1 MLNLQK
7 LKGTGVALVTP
18 FLKSG
23 AIDFTGLTNLVNHVT
38 NGKVEYLVVLGTTG
52 EAITLDKDE
61 KKQVLH
67 CVLAANKKKL
77 PIVLGVGGSN
87 TQDIL
92 SQLTAENL
100 KGVDAILSVTPYYNK
115 PNQNGLYAHYK
126 AIAAKSPLP
135 IILYNVP
142 ARTGINMTAETQ
154 LRLANDFKNIVATKE
169 ASGNVEQI
177 MSIIQNKPTD
187 FIVISGDDPMT
198 LPLIACGAEG
208 LISVVANAYPKQM
221 SELVRLAMKHK
232 IAAAQKPHYQLLDI
246 TKLMFAEGNPAG
258 VKEVLQ
264 NLGVCSNYVRLP
276 LVTASKELSKKIEA
290 AMSFL

>member
-23 AIDFTGLTNLVNHVT
+23 AVDFKGLTNLVNHVT

-52 EAITLDKDE
+52 EAITLDKEE
-61 KKQVLH
+61 KQQVLQ
-67 CVLAANKKKL
+67 CVIAANKKKL

-198 LPLIACGAEG
+198 LPLIASGAEG
-208 LISVVANAYPKQM
+208 LISVVANAYPKEM

-264 NLGVCSNYVRLP
+264 NLGVCNNYVRLP
-276 LVTASKELSKKIEA
+276 LVTVSKELSKKIEA

>member
-23 AIDFTGLTNLVNHVT
+23 AIDFNGLSNLVNHVA

-52 EAITLDKDE
+52 ESITLDKNE
-61 KKQVLH
+61 KKQVLQ
-67 CVLAANKKKL
+67 CVIAANKKKL
-77 PIVLGVGGSN
+77 PIVLGIGGSN
-87 TQDIL
+87 TQEIIG
-92 SQLTAENL
+92 QLIPENL
-100 KGVDAILSVTPYYNK
+100 QGVDAILSVTPYYNK

-126 AIAAKSPLP
+126 AIATQSPLP

-142 ARTGINMTAETQ
+142 GRTGMNMTGETQ

-169 ASGNVEQI
+169 ASGNIEQI
-177 MSIIQNKPTD
+177 MTIIQNKPAD
-187 FIVISGDDPMT
+187 FMVISGDDPMT

-258 VKEVLQ
+258 VKEVLK
-264 NLGVCSNYVRLP
+264 NLGVCDNYVRLP
-276 LVTASKELSKKIEA
+276 LVAASKDLSRKIEA

>member
-23 AIDFTGLTNLVNHVT
+23 AVDFNGLTNLVNHVA

-52 EAITLDKDE
+52 ESITLDKDE
-61 KKQVLH
+61 KKQILA
-67 CVLAANKKKL
+67 CVISANKKKL

-92 SQLTAENL
+92 SELTTENI

-115 PNQNGLYAHYK
+115 PTQNGLYAHFK
-126 AIAAKSPLP
+126 AIATKSPVP

-142 ARTGINMTAETQ
+142 ARTSVNMTAETQ
-154 LRLANDFKNIVATKE
+154 LRLANDFENIVATKE
-169 ASGNVEQI
+169 ASGNLEQI
-177 MSIIQNKPTD
+177 MSIIQNKPKD
-187 FIVISGDDPMT
+187 FIVISGDDPMS
-198 LPLIACGAEG
+198 LALIACGAEG
-208 LISVVANAYPKQM
+208 LISVVANAYPKQT

-232 IAAAQKPHYQLLDI
+232 IAAAQKPHYQLMDI

-258 VKEVLQ
+258 VKTVLQ
-264 NLGVCSNYVRLP
+264 NLGICSNYVRLP
-276 LVTASKELSKKIEA
+276 LVAASKDLSRKIEA

>member
-23 AIDFTGLTNLVNHVT
+23 AVDFKGLTNLVNHVA

-52 EAITLDKDE
+52 ESITLNKEE
-61 KKQVLH
+61 KQHVLQ

-87 TQDIL
+87 THDIL
-92 SQLTAENL
+92 TQLTTENL

-198 LPLIACGAEG
+198 LPLIACGADG

-221 SELVRLAMKHK
+221 SDMVRLAMKNK
-232 IAAAQKPHYQLLDI
+232 ITEARKLHYSLLDI
-246 TKLMFAEGNPAG
+246 TKLMFAEGSPAG
-258 VKEVLQ
+258 IKEVLQ
-264 NLGVCSNYVRLP
+264 HLGICDNTLRLP
-276 LVTASKELSKKIEA
+276 LTNVSKTMSKQIKETM
-290 AMSFL
+290 MSL

>member
-23 AIDFTGLTNLVNHVT
+23 AVDFTGLTNLVNHVT

-52 EAITLDKDE
+52 EAITLDKEE
-61 KKQVLH
+61 KQHVLK
-67 CVLAANKKKL
+67 CVITANKKKL
-77 PIVLGVGGSN
+77 PIVLGAGGSN

-92 SQLTAENL
+92 SQLTTENL

-115 PNQNGLYAHYK
+115 PSQNGLYAHFK
-126 AIAAKSPLP
+126 AIAAKCPLP

-177 MSIIQNKPTD
+177 MSIIQNKPSD

-208 LISVVANAYPKQM
+208 LISVVANAYPKQI
-221 SELVRLAMKHK
+221 SEMVRLAMKHK
-232 IAAAQKPHYQLLDI
+232 IAEAQKPHYQLLDI

-276 LVTASKELSKKIEA
+276 LVAASKELSKKIEA